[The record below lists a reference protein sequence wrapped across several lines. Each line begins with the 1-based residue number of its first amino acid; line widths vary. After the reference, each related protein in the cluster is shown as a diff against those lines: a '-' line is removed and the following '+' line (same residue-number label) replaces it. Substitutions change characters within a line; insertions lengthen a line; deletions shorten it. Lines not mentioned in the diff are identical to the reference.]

1 MKNPLTFDIITLF
14 PDLFSS
20 FLNESLIRK
29 GILKGELEI
38 KLTHL
43 REFGIGKHRRV
54 DDEPYG
60 GGPGMLFRPEPVVQA
75 LEERKSFH
83 EKKDQH
89 VRSILLTPQGKPF
102 QQKKAEEL
110 SACDECLLLIC
121 GRYEGFDERIRDYVD
136 EEISGGDFI
145 CLGGEVIAMVFIEAI
160 SRLRGN
166 ILGNQE
172 SAEQDTFSQN
182 GILEY
187 PQYSRP
193 SEFRG
198 QHVPEV
204 LLSGHH
210 ARILEWRSQQARQ
223 RTLRRRPELLT
234 EKHKGEDARLDESS

>member
-1 MKNPLTFDIITLF
+1 
-14 PDLFSS
+14 
-20 FLNESLIRK
+20 
-29 GILKGELEI
+29 
-38 KLTHL
+38 
-43 REFGIGKHRRV
+43 
-54 DDEPYG
+54 
-60 GGPGMLFRPEPVVQA
+60 MLFRPEPVVQA
-75 LEERKSFH
+75 LEERKSFY
-83 EKKDQH
+83 EK
-89 VRSILLTPQGKPF
+89 RSASSFYPAHSPGKPF

-121 GRYEGFDERIRDYVD
+121 GRYEGFDERIEIVD

-187 PQYSRP
+187 PQYTRT

-198 QHVPEV
+198 QRVPEV

-223 RTLRRRPELLT
+223 RTLQRRPELLT